1 MKEKLKTL
9 VEKFIVEVKSVDREA
24 DLMNVK
30 SKYLGKNSDLVEAL
44 SKLREMPIEDKK
56 TFGVLL
62 NNIKKDMEE
71 KIDRRLEE
79 INNKNI
85 DFDETLPINEDF
97 GSLHPV
103 TIVSKEVTDILK
115 KMNFTIVSGPEME
128 NDYYNFEALNIPKNH
143 PARDMHDTYYLDN
156 EMLLRTHTSTNQ
168 VRAME
173 TYGAPLKICAPG
185 KCFRNEDVDASHE
198 TTFFQLEGMVID
210 ENVSIGNLI
219 YVMESLLQN
228 VFKQDVKVRLRPGY
242 FPFTEPGFELDCT
255 CLICNGEGCP
265 TCKNSGWVELCPCG
279 MIHPKVLEMSN
290 IDSKKYNGFAFGL
303 GLTRLAMMRYK
314 ISDIRTMNS
323 GDLRKL
329 SPFNIE

>member
-56 TFGVLL
+56 IFGVLL